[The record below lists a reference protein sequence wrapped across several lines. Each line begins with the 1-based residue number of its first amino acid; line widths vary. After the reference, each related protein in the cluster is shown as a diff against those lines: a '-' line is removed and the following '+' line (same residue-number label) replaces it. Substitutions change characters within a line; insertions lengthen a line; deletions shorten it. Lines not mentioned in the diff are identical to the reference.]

1 MIMSTQMNNNDSLK
15 LNNLIYLILIVALIL
30 CYYHTFLWLHYKYSL
45 LDSYYSHGYL
55 IPFIS
60 FYLIY
65 AKLDKIKS
73 IKFSSD
79 IIGLVIIFFALLIHI
94 VAVMSDINFISGF
107 SMFFFITGCSLYLFG
122 RELTKCLAFPIFFL
136 LFMFPIP
143 DLFINIIGLPTKSF
157 ATDIGLM
164 IVNIVD
170 IPYFREGFRINLS
183 DSTLIVG
190 TPCNGMKSLIAFA
203 ALSMLAVYLSGFSIK
218 KSLIILAGV
227 YPLAVI
233 LNGCRIAILVLIA
246 DKYGIEKASPE
257 SFLHDLS
264 GIVVFITGLAI
275 MFLAV
280 KVFESRKRKLNN

>member
-1 MIMSTQMNNNDSLK
+1 MNNNESLK
-15 LNNLIYLILIVALIL
+15 MNNLIYLILISAFIA
-30 CYYHTFLWLHYKYSL
+30 CYYHTFLWLHYKYSF

-65 AKLDKIKS
+65 AKRDKIKS

-79 IIGLVIIFFALLIHI
+79 IIGLVIIVFALLIHI

-122 RELTKCLAFPIFFL
+122 RELTKCLAFPIFYL
-136 LFMFPIP
+136 IIMFPIP
-143 DLFINIIGLPTKSF
+143 NIFINTIGLPTKSF

-164 IVNIVD
+164 IVNIID
-170 IPYFREGFRINLS
+170 IPYFREGFRINLTGT
-183 DSTLIVG
+183 TLVVG
-190 TPCNGMKSLIAFA
+190 TPCNGMKSLISFA
-203 ALSMLAVYLSGFSIK
+203 ALGMIAVYLSGLSIK

-227 YPLAVI
+227 YPVAVI

-264 GIVVFITGLAI
+264 GIAVFIAGLAV

-280 KVFESRKRKLNN
+280 KVFESRKRKLKN